1 MLPADRRRHILEHI
15 LTQGSANTE
24 ALARQYGV
32 STMTIRRDL
41 RLLEEQRQIQ
51 VTHGGAV
58 PASFL
63 HEDLPYESKMVSCK
77 EAKHAIAQIA
87 AELVEDNSCI
97 ILDAGTTTLELALL
111 LRNRHLTVITTDL
124 QIALILSQSPTVTV
138 HTTGGFVE
146 RITGAHVGEA
156 ALSFLASVNA
166 AQAFIGT
173 NVWDAAHGM
182 ATTTAV
188 KQHLKKRMMASAERS
203 ILLADSSKYGLCS
216 TWKVAGL
223 ADFSCVVTD
232 DGLSGEHRDDVAASG
247 ATLRLAAGPKGGLHL
262 AGGETRV

>member
-1 MLPADRRRHILEHI
+1 MLPADRRKHILEHI

-32 STMTIRRDL
+32 SAMTIRRDL
-41 RLLEEQRQIQ
+41 RQLEEQRRIQ
-51 VTHGGAV
+51 VTYGGAV
-58 PASFL
+58 PANFL
-63 HEDLPYESKMVSCK
+63 HEDLPYERKQVSCRD
-77 EAKHAIAQIA
+77 AKRAIARIA
-87 AELVEDNSCI
+87 AEMVKDNSCI

-111 LRNRHLTVITTDL
+111 LRERHITVVTTDL
-124 QIALILSQSPTVTV
+124 QIALILSKSSTVTV

-156 ALSFLASVNA
+156 ALSFLASTHA

-188 KQHLKKRMMASAERS
+188 KQHLKRRMMASAEQS
-203 ILLADSSKYGLCS
+203 VLLADSSKYGVCS
-216 TWKVAGL
+216 TWRVAGL
-223 ADFSCVVTD
+223 ADFSCIVTD
-232 DGLSGEHRDDVAASG
+232 TGLGPEQREDVRASG
-247 ATLRLAAGPKGGLHL
+247 ANLRLARPETDKEGKGN
-262 AGGETRV
+262 V

>member
-1 MLPADRRRHILEHI
+1 MLPADRRKHILEHI

-32 STMTIRRDL
+32 SAMTIRRDL

-58 PASFL
+58 PPSFL
-63 HEDLPYESKMVSCK
+63 NEDLPYESKKVSCL
-77 EAKHAIAQIA
+77 EAKRAIARVA
-87 AELVEDNSCI
+87 AEMVEDNSCI

-111 LRNRHLTVITTDL
+111 LRSRHLTVVTTDL

-146 RITGAHVGEA
+146 RITGAHTGEA
-156 ALSFLASVNA
+156 AMSFLASVNA

-173 NVWDAAHGM
+173 NVWDAAHGV

-188 KQHLKKRMMASAERS
+188 KQHLKRRMMHSAEQS
-203 ILLADSSKYGLCS
+203 ILLADSSKYGVYS
-216 TWKVAGL
+216 TWRVAGL
-223 ADFSCVVTD
+223 ADFSCIVTD
-232 DGLSGEHRDDVAASG
+232 GELSGEHREAVSAAG
-247 ATLRLAAGPKGGLHL
+247 AKLRLADGARPGSGN
-262 AGGETRV
+262 